1 MTLQG
6 AHFDYNGC
14 TVLVTGGSS
23 GIGHAIACA
32 YADNGADVHITG
44 TRASAAE
51 YALDLSRFT
60 FHALDVFD
68 GDGPARVAAA
78 LPALDIL
85 INNAGG
91 VFPKGQDEWTEQG
104 FRDALE
110 VNLLS
115 YFRLATAL
123 RPQLAQSRFP
133 GGASIIGIA
142 SLTSFF
148 GFEMVPGY
156 GAAKGA
162 LVQLTKTLAVSW
174 AKDTIRCNAVAAGNI
189 KTPLGGGMSE
199 QQLDNLYAR
208 LPIKRQGTPEDVAG
222 AVLFL
227 TSPLAAYITGQT
239 LPVDG
244 GFTISMY
251 L

>member
-1 MTLQG
+1 MPLPN
-6 AHFDYNGC
+6 ARFNYADC
-14 TVLVTGGSS
+14 DVLVTGGTS
-23 GIGHAIACA
+23 GIGHAIATA
-32 YADNGADVHITG
+32 YADSGATVHVTG
-44 TRASAAE
+44 RKESAAHYQTE
-51 YALDLSRFT
+51 LSRF
-60 FHALDVFD
+60 HYHQLDVFSGED
-68 GDGPARVAAA
+68 IARIAAGIGR
-78 LPALDIL
+78 LDIL

-91 VFPKGQDEWTEQG
+91 VFPRGVDEWSEQG

-115 YFRLATAL
+115 HFRLSTAMKPKL
-123 RPQLAQSRFP
+123 SNSRLE
-133 GGASIIGIA
+133 GGASVIGIA

-162 LVQLTKTLAVSW
+162 LVQLTKTLAVAW
-174 AKDTIRCNAVAAGNI
+174 AKDNIRCNAVAAGNI

-199 QQLDNLYAR
+199 QQLENLYAR

-227 TSPLAAYITGQT
+227 TSPIAAYITGQA

-244 GFTISMY
+244 GYTIALY